1 MIREHQRLEE
11 TLRRGL
17 AAAKHTLVR
26 DEEGQG
32 LMVGILRLALQR
44 ERLSSQ
50 NTELRAALARHFEF
64 QKRLSN
70 TSFHVFNED
79 HSDSNDTGQE
89 RSHLGAMHSGNN
101 PEYRDGG
108 WWVHFADNSPPFYF
122 YPFSRDIV
130 DKSDPFDSKLTKH
143 WPAESPVGTF
153 MGWNLHQTKLFRD
166 NNLPLLRVKLLKK
179 SRCSIEDVYKVTCSQ
194 PKACRPT
201 LAVPKNWGLNQRYD
215 VTLQVLQVFDQAT
228 HLIVDNIPGPI
239 NLRYLCVAR
248 KTQWELKGGKRK
260 MCLSMVTVDSE
271 DNQRR
276 RAASPS
282 TNEVEW
288 LTEGGMVLTLTEL
301 DGG

>member
-50 NTELRAALARHFEF
+50 NTELRAALART
-64 QKRLSN
+64 KSP
-70 TSFHVFNED
+70 
-79 HSDSNDTGQE
+79 
-89 RSHLGAMHSGNN
+89 RSHAFWQQPRGQRWRMV
-101 PEYRDGG
+101 
-108 WWVHFADNSPPFYF
+108 VHFADNSPPFYF
-122 YPFSRDIV
+122 YPFSLDIV

-288 LTEGGMVLTLTEL
+288 LTESGMVLTLTEL